1 LVNVDVTVLAET
13 PRLRPHVPAM
23 RERIATVLQ
32 VDADR
37 VNIKATTNERMGF
50 IGREEG
56 IACYAIATLRR

>member
-1 LVNVDVTVLAET
+1 VDVTVLAET

-23 RERIATVLQ
+23 RERIASVLQ
-32 VDADR
+32 VDVDR
-37 VNIKATTNERMGF
+37 VNIKATTSERMGF